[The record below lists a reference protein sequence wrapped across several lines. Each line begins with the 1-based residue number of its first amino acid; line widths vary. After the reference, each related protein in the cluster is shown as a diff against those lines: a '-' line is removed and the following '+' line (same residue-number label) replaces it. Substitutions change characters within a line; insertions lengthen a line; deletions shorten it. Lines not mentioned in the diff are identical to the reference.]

1 MAKTILV
8 FGLPGSGKSTLA
20 NKLSKK
26 LDADHYNADQVR
38 EMFNDWDFSEMGRR
52 RQAERMKQLGKDS
65 KKQWAILDFV
75 CPTQA
80 LRDIVDADV
89 VVFMDTIEEGRYED
103 TNALFEY
110 PMNEIG
116 AFDGIDF
123 RFEQM
128 ESDGQSQLISEHL
141 QPFSWRKE
149 TTQMLGRWQPFHDGH
164 LALFERALAKTGQVA
179 IQVRDCQGWNDS
191 NPFDFEF
198 VKEKI
203 IEKLSEYGYTY
214 NNEYTIML
222 VPNVVN
228 ITYGRDV
235 GYKIEQEVFTDEIH
249 DISATKI
256 RKEMGYDK

>member
-110 PMNEIG
+110 PMNEMD

-123 RFEQM
+123 RFEAM
-128 ESDGQSQLISEHL
+128 ESDAQSQLISEHL

-149 TTQMLGRWQPFHDGH
+149 TTQMLPF
-164 LALFERALAKTGQVA
+164 LPL
-179 IQVRDCQGWNDS
+179 
-191 NPFDFEF
+191 
-198 VKEKI
+198 
-203 IEKLSEYGYTY
+203 
-214 NNEYTIML
+214 
-222 VPNVVN
+222 
-228 ITYGRDV
+228 
-235 GYKIEQEVFTDEIH
+235 
-249 DISATKI
+249 
-256 RKEMGYDK
+256 

>member
-20 NKLSKK
+20 NKLAKK

-38 EMFNDWDFSEMGRR
+38 EMFDDWDFSEMGRR
-52 RQAERMKQLGKDS
+52 RQAERMKQLGKDC

-80 LRDIVDADV
+80 LRDIVNADITI
-89 VVFMDTIEEGRYED
+89 FMDTIEKGRYED

-110 PMNEIG
+110 PEVLE
-116 AFDGIDF
+116 GIDF
-123 RFEQM
+123 RFEAM
-128 ESDGQSQLISEHL
+128 ESDAQSQLIAEYL

-203 IEKLSEYGYTY
+203 IDKLSKYGYTHGK
-214 NNEYTIML
+214 EYVVML
-222 VPNVVN
+222 VPNIVN

>member
-26 LDADHYNADQVR
+26 LDADHFEADKVR
-38 EMFNDWDFSEMGRR
+38 EQFDDWDFSEMGRR
-52 RQAERMKQLGKDS
+52 RQAERMKQLGMES

-75 CPTQA
+75 CPTKA

-89 VVFMDTIEEGRYED
+89 VVFMDTIKEGRYED
-103 TNALFEY
+103 TNKLFEY
-110 PMNEIG
+110 PD
-116 AFDGIDF
+116 FDDIDY
-123 RFEQM
+123 RFVVG
-128 ESDGQSQLISEHL
+128 ESDAQAQLIASAL
-141 QPFSWRKE
+141 MTFDWQKE
-149 TTQMLGRWQPFHDGH
+149 TVQMLGRWQPFHDGH

-191 NPFDFEF
+191 NPFDFNF

-203 IEKLSEYGYTY
+203 VEKLTEYGYTHGK
-214 NNEYTIML
+214 EYIVML
-222 VPNVVN
+222 VPNIIN

>member
-1 MAKTILV
+1 MAKTILI

-20 NKLSKK
+20 NKLAKK

-38 EMFNDWDFSEMGRR
+38 EMFDDWDFTEVGRR
-52 RQAERMKQLGKDS
+52 RQAERMRKLGKDS

-75 CPTQA
+75 CPTKA
-80 LRDIVDADV
+80 LRDVVNADIT
-89 VVFMDTIEEGRYED
+89 VFMDTISSGRYED
-103 TNALFEY
+103 TNNLFEY
-110 PMNEIG
+110 PINEIG
-116 AFDGIDF
+116 YVNVDF
-123 RFEQM
+123 HFTEF
-128 ESDGQSQLISEHL
+128 ESDAQSHEISEHL
-141 QPFSWRKE
+141 YPFSWRKE

-203 IEKLSEYGYTY
+203 VEKLSESGYTHGK
-214 NNEYTIML
+214 EYVVML
-222 VPNVVN
+222 VPNIVN

-235 GYKIEQEVFTDEIH
+235 GYKIEQETFTDEIH

>member
-80 LRDIVDADV
+80 LRDIVSADV
-89 VVFMDTIEEGRYED
+89 VVFMDTITEGRYED
-103 TNALFEY
+103 TNKAFEY
-110 PMNEIG
+110 PNL
-116 AFDGIDF
+116 DGIDF

-128 ESDGQSQLISEHL
+128 ESDAQSQLISGHL

>member
-1 MAKTILV
+1 MANTILV

-20 NKLSKK
+20 NKLAKK

-38 EMFNDWDFSEMGRR
+38 EMFDDWDFSEMGRR
-52 RQAERMKQLGKDS
+52 RQAERMRELGEKS

-75 CPTQA
+75 CPTEA
-80 LRDIVDADV
+80 LRDV
-89 VVFMDTIEEGRYED
+89 VAPYMMIFMDTIDKGRYED
-103 TNALFEY
+103 TNSLFEY
-110 PMNEIG
+110 PN
-116 AFDGIDF
+116 FDKVDF
-123 RFEQM
+123 RFTEF
-128 ESDGQSQLISEHL
+128 ESDSQSQLISEHL
-141 QPFSWRKE
+141 QTFSWRKE
-149 TTQMLGRWQPFHDGH
+149 TVQMLGRWQPFHDGH
-164 LALFERALAKTGQVA
+164 LALFERALSKTGQVA

-203 IEKLSEYGYTY
+203 IEKLSQSGYTY
-214 NNEYTIML
+214 GKEYVIML
-222 VPNVVN
+222 VPNIVN

-235 GYKIEQEVFTDEIH
+235 GYKIEQETFTDDIH

>member
-52 RQAERMKQLGKDS
+52 RQAERMKELGEKS

-80 LRDIVDADV
+80 LRDVVSADI

-103 TNALFEY
+103 TNKLFEY
-110 PMNEIG
+110 PMNEMG
-116 AFDGIDF
+116 TFHGIDF
-123 RFEQM
+123 RFEEL
-128 ESDGQSQLISEHL
+128 ESDAQAQLISEHL

-203 IEKLSEYGYTY
+203 IDKLSKYGYTHGK
-214 NNEYTIML
+214 EYVVML
-222 VPNVVN
+222 VPNIVN

>member
-1 MAKTILV
+1 MAKTILL

-52 RQAERMKQLGKDS
+52 RQAERMAQLGKDS
-65 KKQWAILDFV
+65 KKQWAILDFI
-75 CPTQA
+75 CPTEA
-80 LRDIVDADV
+80 LRGVVAPHM
-89 VVFMDTIEEGRYED
+89 VVFMDTIERGRYED
-103 TNALFEY
+103 TNSLFEY
-110 PMNEIG
+110 PNLEKV
-116 AFDGIDF
+116 DF
-123 RFEQM
+123 RFTEY
-128 ESDGQSQLISEHL
+128 ESDSQSQLISEHL

-203 IEKLSEYGYTY
+203 IEKLSESGYTH

-235 GYKIEQEVFTDEIH
+235 GYKIEEEVFNDEIH

>member
-26 LDADHYNADQVR
+26 LNADHFEADKVR
-38 EMFNDWDFSEMGRR
+38 EQFNDWDFSAEGRR
-52 RQAERMKQLGKDS
+52 RQAERMKQLGAES

-75 CPTQA
+75 APKWMH
-80 LRDIVDADV
+80 RNIVNADV
-89 VVFMDTIEEGRYED
+89 VVFMDTIKEGRYED
-103 TNALFEY
+103 TNKAFEY
-110 PMNEIG
+110 PINEMSN
-116 AFDGIDF
+116 FDGIDF

-128 ESDGQSQLISEHL
+128 ESDAQAQLIASHL
-141 QPFSWRKE
+141 QTFDWQKE
-149 TTQMLGRWQPFHDGH
+149 TVQMLGRWQPFHDGH
-164 LALFERALAKTGQVA
+164 LALFERALSKTGQVA

-203 IEKLSEYGYTY
+203 IKKLNEYGYTHGK
-214 NNEYTIML
+214 EYIVML
-222 VPNVVN
+222 VPNIIN

-256 RKEMGYDK
+256 RKAMGYDK

>member
-110 PMNEIG
+110 PMNEMG

-203 IEKLSEYGYTY
+203 IEKLSEHGYTY